1 MKKKI
6 FLILNIFKRTN
17 LITATKI
24 SIIFI
29 LNKVFFT
36 RMRLSFSQFGEDL
49 IIENLI
55 NKKNGIYVDVGCNDP
70 ISGNNFFK
78 LYLLGWKGICID
90 GNIDVLK
97 NYKKIRPNDIVV
109 NELIS
114 EKEKELVFYI
124 SDDNKVSTGSETQ
137 FNIAKEKWKFNET
150 NKKILVAKTLT
161 QVLDIY
167 LDSNYKIDVL
177 SIDVEGMDFEVL
189 LGLNLK
195 KYTPKI
201 IIIELGELNKIKIED
216 NNIYKLLTQMGYKLI
231 SQTFIT
237 SFFIYNEE

>member
-1 MKKKI
+1 MKKNFYI
-6 FLILNIFKRTN
+6 ILNIFKRTN
-17 LITATKI
+17 LITAIKI
-24 SIIFI
+24 SIVFI

-78 LYLLGWKGICID
+78 LYLQGWKGICID
-90 GNIDVLK
+90 GNIEVLK
-97 NYKKIRPNDIVV
+97 NYKTIRPNDIVV

-124 SDDNKVSTGSETQ
+124 SDDDKVSTGSETQ
-137 FNIAKEKWKFNET
+137 FNIAKEKWKFNES
-150 NKKILVAKTLT
+150 NKKVLGTKTLT

-167 LDSNYKIDVL
+167 FDSNYKIDVL
-177 SIDVEGMDFEVL
+177 SVDVEGMDLEVL
-189 LGLNLK
+189 LGLNFK

-201 IIIELGELNKIKIED
+201 IIIELGELNKINIEE
-216 NNIYKLLTQMGYKLI
+216 NNIYKLLIHNGYKFI
-231 SQTFIT
+231 SQNFIT